1 MIMYSCNSKNHES
14 EYEDYNENVEFDAVD
29 RAVEDG
35 THSATVEYYNPNTGY
50 SNTYTLD
57 VEVEDGEVNQID
69 FPNDGYLDE
78 DHIDAEELDEDGN
91 ATIED
96 ENGRTFEI
104 SIDD

>member
-1 MIMYSCNSKNHES
+1 
-14 EYEDYNENVEFDAVD
+14 
-29 RAVEDG
+29 
-35 THSATVEYYNPNTGY
+35 
-50 SNTYTLD
+50 